1 MINFRKRGK
10 CIHGH
15 CSGLSNSAW
24 TDLNK
29 DNSILKLHDM
39 CANKNCNCQKQ
50 ITFTPRQYQLE
61 GGSIKSKLKKI
72 FKCTEKA
79 WNKFLKPALNIASA
93 PTSGWLLLQRPKIQK
108 LERLQV
114 IF

>member
-1 MINFRKRGK
+1 MSRYDKFQKRGK
-10 CIHGH
+10 CVHNH
-15 CSGLSNSAW
+15 CSPLSNSAW

-50 ITFTPRQYQLE
+50 LTFTPRQNMLE

-72 FKCTEKA
+72 FKGTEA
-79 WNKFLKPALNIASA
+79 AL
-93 PTSGWLLLQRPKIQK
+93 
-108 LERLQV
+108 E
-114 IF
+114 